1 MRALRLILIFTI
13 LFQTNYF
20 ADAQNFSDKGFSF
33 QAYAR
38 NDEGAAL
45 SSENITVRFT
55 ITNLAN
61 SLAAYQETHALT
73 TDPFGVFRATVG
85 KGTPVGSDQFQ
96 DLRFGAADYALLVE
110 VSPDGSSFT
119 TISNQEL
126 LSVPYAKA
134 ADNGVP
140 VGAILPY
147 ASGTI
152 PDGWL
157 LCNGSTIPT
166 EFSEL
171 RSLVGNNTPD
181 LRGRFLRGNPASG
194 RSLLTFE
201 DDAVQSHNHG
211 FSGTTSTNG
220 NHNHNH
226 TDENRGSRAIS
237 GVTDGGSA
245 TAVGGV
251 TSTTRQTNT
260 TGNHNHSFSG
270 STNNGNSGRFSGE
283 TRPDNI
289 SVNYI
294 IRAR

>member
-1 MRALRLILIFTI
+1 MRVLILLCTIFLQFHGVT
-13 LFQTNYF
+13 Q
-20 ADAQNFSDKGFSF
+20 AQNFTDKGFSF

-61 SLAAYQETHALT
+61 SLAAYQETHAVI
-73 TDPFGVFRATVG
+73 TDPFGVFRASVG
-85 KGTPVGSDQFQ
+85 KGTPIGANPFDA
-96 DLRFGAADYALLVE
+96 LRFGAADYALLVE
-110 VSPDGSSFT
+110 VSPDGSTFT

-147 ASGTI
+147 SSATI

-157 LCNGSTIPT
+157 LCDGSAIPS

-171 RSLVGNNTPD
+171 RALMGNNAPD

-194 RSLLTFE
+194 RSLLSFE
-201 DDAVQSHNHG
+201 DDAVQNHNHG
-211 FSGTTSTNG
+211 FSGNTSTNG
-220 NHNHNH
+220 NHDHNYV
-226 TDENRGSRAIS
+226 DESRGSRAIS
-237 GVTDGGSA
+237 GVSDGGSA

-251 TSTTRQTNT
+251 TSRTAQTNI

-270 STNNGNSGRFSGE
+270 TTNNGNSGRFSGE